1 MKGLQRYPK
10 EIQALLLASLINSTG
25 SALMWP
31 LTTIYVFGE
40 LGRSM
45 QDAGLV
51 ILLQSLGGIAGQLM
65 GGAMYYRIGVKKL
78 LVGSLALNAL
88 SLFALP
94 FVSSHWHLYMFTMLI
109 VGFSNAMTLPAIQ
122 AFIGFRFA
130 SRRGEIFNTIYVGN
144 NIGIALG
151 TALSGPLA
159 QLSFPLTFILNGCT
173 CVLFAVYFF
182 VYLNRVQREE
192 TSSDEVSLTELTE
205 KKKSKSEGQAWTL
218 LMNTR
223 VYLYIGLGALFLWL
237 GNCIWNGGISPAIL
251 SEGKPPA
258 QYSLLWT
265 MNGILIFALQP
276 LISWIKKVCARRP
289 ESQMT
294 AGSLFYLA
302 GYLVILMF
310 PQYGAMV
317 AAMFLATIGEI
328 LFQPAMPAFISER
341 TRIHAPFYLGVSG
354 GIAQAGRVIG
364 PYIMG
369 ILYDRGGLEPVA
381 ICAVVAAI
389 LSFLFFVFN
398 DRFQRTA
405 TVKFTE

>member
-1 MKGLQRYPK
+1 MSWLHRYPK

-31 LTTIYVFGE
+31 LTTMYVFGE

-51 ILLQSLGGIAGQLM
+51 ILLQSLGGIGGQLV
-65 GGAMYYRIGVKKL
+65 GGAMYHRIGVKKL
-78 LVGSLALNAL
+78 LVGSLLINAL

-94 FVSSHWHLYMFTMLI
+94 VVSSHWHLYMLTMLV

-130 SRRGEIFNTIYVGN
+130 ARRGEIFNTIYVGN
-144 NIGIALG
+144 NIGVALG
-151 TALSGPLA
+151 TAISGPLA
-159 QLSFPLTFILNGCT
+159 DLSFPLTFVLNGVT
-173 CVLFAVYFF
+173 CLLFAGYFF
-182 VYLNRVQREE
+182 VYLNRVDRSGGLQIEAK
-192 TSSDEVSLTELTE
+192 TSKRQQKALP
-205 KKKSKSEGQAWTL
+205 L
-218 LMNTR
+218 LLNTR
-223 VYLYIGLGALFLWL
+223 VYLYMGLGALFLWL
-237 GNCIWNGGISPAIL
+237 GNCIWNGGVSPSIL
-251 SEGKPPA
+251 SEGQPA
-258 QYSLLWT
+258 SHYSILWT
-265 MNGILIFALQP
+265 MNGVLIFALQP
-276 LISWIKKVCARRP
+276 LISWMKRTFARKP
-289 ESQMT
+289 ETQMT

-302 GYLVILMF
+302 GYAVILLF

-341 TRIHAPFYLGVSG
+341 TSANAPFYLGVSG
-354 GIAQAGRVIG
+354 GIGQGGRVIG

-381 ICAVVAAI
+381 WLAVAAAV
-389 LSFLFFVFN
+389 LSFGFFALN
-398 DRFQRTA
+398 HRLQRSRNA
-405 TVKFTE
+405 GDGAAGEA

>member
-1 MKGLQRYPK
+1 MNWLQRYPK

-31 LTTIYVFGE
+31 LTTMYVFGE

-51 ILLQSLGGIAGQLM
+51 ILLQSLGGIAGQLV
-65 GGAMYYRIGVKKL
+65 GGAMYHRIGVKKL
-78 LVGSLALNAL
+78 LVGSLLINAL

-94 FVSSHWHLYMFTMLI
+94 IVSAHWGLYMVTMLI

-144 NIGIALG
+144 NIGVALG

-159 QLSFPLTFILNGCT
+159 QLSFPLTFVLNGCT
-173 CVLFAVYFF
+173 CLLFAVYFF
-182 VYLNRVQREE
+182 VYLKRVDRAGELHVEAKTSKREQKA
-192 TSSDEVSLTELTE
+192 LP
-205 KKKSKSEGQAWTL
+205 L
-218 LMNTR
+218 LKNTR
-223 VYLYIGLGALFLWL
+223 VYLYMGIGALFLWL
-237 GNCIWNGGISPAIL
+237 GNCIWNGGVSPAIL
-251 SEGKPPA
+251 SEGKPPSH
-258 QYSLLWT
+258 YSILWT
-265 MNGILIFALQP
+265 MNGVLIFALQP
-276 LISWIKKVCARRP
+276 LISWMKRSFARKP

-302 GYLVILMF
+302 GYLVILLF
-310 PQYGAMV
+310 PQYGALV

-341 TRIHAPFYLGVSG
+341 TSANAPFYLGVSG
-354 GIAQAGRVIG
+354 GIGQAGRVIG

-369 ILYDRGGLEPVA
+369 ILYDRGGLGPVA
-381 ICAVVAAI
+381 WLAVSAAI
-389 LSFLFFVFN
+389 LSCLFFVLN
-398 DRFQRTA
+398 HRLQRSPKALTI
-405 TVKFTE
+405 E

>member
-1 MKGLQRYPK
+1 MSWLHRYPK

-31 LTTIYVFGE
+31 LTTMYVFGE

-51 ILLQSLGGIAGQLM
+51 ILLQSLGGIGGQLV
-65 GGAMYYRIGVKKL
+65 GGAMYHRIGVKKL
-78 LVGSLALNAL
+78 LVGSLLINAL

-94 FVSSHWHLYMFTMLI
+94 VVSSHWHLYMLTMLI

-130 SRRGEIFNTIYVGN
+130 ARRGEIFNTIYVGN
-144 NIGIALG
+144 NIGVALG
-151 TALSGPLA
+151 TAISGPLA
-159 QLSFPLTFILNGCT
+159 DLSFPLTFVLNGVT
-173 CVLFAVYFF
+173 CLLFAGYFF
-182 VYLNRVQREE
+182 VYLNRVDRSGGLQIEAK
-192 TSSDEVSLTELTE
+192 TSKRQQKALP
-205 KKKSKSEGQAWTL
+205 L
-218 LMNTR
+218 LLNTR
-223 VYLYIGLGALFLWL
+223 VYLYMGLGALFLWL
-237 GNCIWNGGISPAIL
+237 GNCIWNGGVSPSIL
-251 SEGKPPA
+251 SEGQPA
-258 QYSLLWT
+258 SHYSILWT
-265 MNGILIFALQP
+265 MNGVLIFALQP
-276 LISWIKKVCARRP
+276 LISWMKRTFARKP
-289 ESQMT
+289 ETQMT

-302 GYLVILMF
+302 GYAVILLF

-341 TRIHAPFYLGVSG
+341 TSANAPFYLGVSG
-354 GIAQAGRVIG
+354 GIGQGGRVIG

-381 ICAVVAAI
+381 WLAVAAAV
-389 LSFLFFVFN
+389 LSFGFFALN
-398 DRFQRTA
+398 HRLQRSRNVGDGA
-405 TVKFTE
+405 AGEA

>member
-1 MKGLQRYPK
+1 MNWLRRYPK

-31 LTTIYVFGE
+31 LTTMYVFGE

-51 ILLQSLGGIAGQLM
+51 ILLQSLGGIAGQLV
-65 GGAMYYRIGVKKL
+65 GGAMYHRIGVKKL
-78 LVGSLALNAL
+78 LVGSLLVNAL

-94 FVSSHWHLYMFTMLI
+94 VVSSHWHVYMLTMLI

-122 AFIGFRFA
+122 AFVGFRFA

-144 NIGIALG
+144 NIGVALG

-159 QLSFPLTFILNGCT
+159 DISFPLTFVLNGVT
-173 CVLFAVYFF
+173 CLLFAVYFF
-182 VYLNRVQREE
+182 VYLNRVGREGGLHVE
-192 TSSDEVSLTELTE
+192 AKTTKRSQGALP
-205 KKKSKSEGQAWTL
+205 L

-223 VYLYIGLGALFLWL
+223 VYLYMGLGALFLWL
-237 GNCIWNGGISPAIL
+237 GNCIWNGGVSPSIL
-251 SEGKPPA
+251 SDGKPA
-258 QYSLLWT
+258 SYYSILWT
-265 MNGILIFALQP
+265 MNGVLIFALQP
-276 LISWIKKVCARRP
+276 LIAWMKRSFASLP
-289 ESQMT
+289 ETQMT

-302 GYLVILMF
+302 GYAVILF
-310 PQYGAMV
+310 LPHYWAMV
-317 AAMFLATIGEI
+317 LAMFLATIGEM

-341 TRIHAPFYLGVSG
+341 THADAPFYLGVSG
-354 GIAQAGRVIG
+354 GIGQAGRVIG

-381 ICAVVAAI
+381 WLAVGAAV
-389 LSFLFFVFN
+389 LSCGFFVLN
-398 DRFQRTA
+398 HRLQRSGSA
-405 TVKFTE
+405 GGERLREA

>member
-1 MKGLQRYPK
+1 MNWLQRYPK

-31 LTTIYVFGE
+31 LTTMYVFGE

-51 ILLQSLGGIAGQLM
+51 ILLQSLGGIAGQLV
-65 GGAMYYRIGVKKL
+65 GGAMYHRIGVKKL
-78 LVGSLALNAL
+78 LVGSLFINAL

-94 FVSSHWHLYMFTMLI
+94 IVSSHWGLYMVTMLI

-144 NIGIALG
+144 NIGVALG

-159 QLSFPLTFILNGCT
+159 QLSFPLTFVLNGFT
-173 CVLFAVYFF
+173 CLLFAVYFF
-182 VYLNRVQREE
+182 VYLNRVDRAGGLHVEA
-192 TSSDEVSLTELTE
+192 
-205 KKKSKSEGQAWTL
+205 KASKRQQKALPL

-223 VYLYIGLGALFLWL
+223 VYLYMGLGALFLWL
-237 GNCIWNGGISPAIL
+237 GNCIWNGGVSPAIL
-251 SEGKPPA
+251 SEGNPPSH
-258 QYSLLWT
+258 YSILWT
-265 MNGILIFALQP
+265 MNGVLIFALQP
-276 LISWIKKVCARRP
+276 LISWMKRAFARKP

-302 GYLVILMF
+302 GYLVILLF
-310 PQYGAMV
+310 PHYGALV

-341 TRIHAPFYLGVSG
+341 TSANAPFYLGVSG
-354 GIAQAGRVIG
+354 GIGQAGRVIG

-369 ILYDRGGLEPVA
+369 ILYDQGGLEPVA
-381 ICAVVAAI
+381 WLAVAAAI
-389 LSFLFFVFN
+389 LSCLFFLLN
-398 DRFQRTA
+398 HRLQRSSQA
-405 TVKFTE
+405 IAAE